1 MSCDFQELG
10 VIGRGAF
17 GEAMLVQATG
27 SGKQYVMKQISL
39 LGLNSDQAENIF
51 AEADALQLLDHPNI
65 VKCHRCWINATAK
78 STDAHAAHKEQLIS
92 LPLRSSLLK
101 WPGSH
106 DNSAYAIPKSLHM
119 LLELAD
125 GGSLD
130 RVISNCHTHMEEF
143 LLGIWIAQMLLGLLH
158 MHETQLIHRDLKPAN
173 IFVTRTGIIKIG
185 DLGGSQHIRDLS
197 EECSSQYG
205 SPLYMCPEVWSRGQC
220 SAKSDIWSLGCV
232 AYELLQLFP
241 PFQMPCLT
249 ERVLHAQPLP
259 LPTTY
264 SLKLRGL
271 IMSMLHKDPAKRPT
285 THQLV
290 ENAYISNCIRDWVL
304 LSTSQHSSDQLGMNH
319 NMNSANKMVPGREKM
334 QHYMHD
340 MCKMSWQ
347 TEY

>member
-1 MSCDFQELG
+1 MFCHICVTIAKRS
-10 VIGRGAF
+10 
-17 GEAMLVQATG
+17 
-27 SGKQYVMKQISL
+27 
-39 LGLNSDQAENIF
+39 F
-51 AEADALQLLDHPNI
+51 A
-65 VKCHRCWINATAK
+65 
-78 STDAHAAHKEQLIS
+78 
-92 LPLRSSLLK
+92 
-101 WPGSH
+101 
-106 DNSAYAIPKSLHM
+106 
-119 LLELAD
+119 
-125 GGSLD
+125 
-130 RVISNCHTHMEEF
+130 
-143 LLGIWIAQMLLGLLH
+143 
-158 MHETQLIHRDLKPAN
+158 
-173 IFVTRTGIIKIG
+173 
-185 DLGGSQHIRDLS
+185 
-197 EECSSQYG
+197 G

-264 SLKLRGL
+264 SLKVRPRDCLHILALFDSNLPDGHVGSGNLPNLRGL